1 MNYSTKIATNI
12 KQRIHLTFLAKP
24 QVKILYCHI
33 LYFCEHLINIFLVLF
48 VFVLLPTCQRWS
60 PPQRYGHCFCG
71 RGGPWP
77 AGFHLSPSPTDERRT
92 RWAARSSLQNET
104 VKTHFK
110 DIVCEDK
117 IRSICI
123 CWDHPEKIKTCQGT
137 IWCSKDYRYS
147 IFSCGT
153 FVPSIRYGHI
163 IRSQPDAGISLTS
176 RGQCFLN
183 CKRTAEISLLFLVL
197 LLHLAKW

>member
-137 IWCSKDYRYS
+137 IWCSKDYRYFLMRHFCS
-147 IFSCGT
+147 LYSVWPYYTITTWCRYISHQQRSVLPQLQTHRWDFSAIFS
-153 FVPSIRYGHI
+153 V
-163 IRSQPDAGISLTS
+163 
-176 RGQCFLN
+176 
-183 CKRTAEISLLFLVL
+183 TAPFS
-197 LLHLAKW
+197 